1 MCTLSICRPTN
12 QTKYFQG
19 VAQQGQ
25 RVVTSPSPFSAGLK
39 AQRDFRVLQIV
50 ILAPR
55 KRSSAP
61 AIRATQQPQGAESC
75 ARKKTRRVFPM
86 FRLIIPFAP

>member
-1 MCTLSICRPTN
+1 VGHIAHHL
-12 QTKYFQG
+12 FLL
-19 VAQQGQ
+19 
-25 RVVTSPSPFSAGLK
+25 GLK

-55 KRSSAP
+55 KRLIRVQ
-61 AIRATQQPQGAESC
+61 AIPRHSTA
-75 ARKKTRRVFPM
+75 TRRRELRPQKKPAACSQC